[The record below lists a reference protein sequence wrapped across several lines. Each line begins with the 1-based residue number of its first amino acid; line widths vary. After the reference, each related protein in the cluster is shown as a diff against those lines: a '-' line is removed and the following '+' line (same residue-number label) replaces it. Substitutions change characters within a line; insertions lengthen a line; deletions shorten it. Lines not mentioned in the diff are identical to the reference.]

1 VKQWSAKQARKQGQT
16 MQEFRD
22 KTAVVTGAASGI
34 GQEMARVF
42 AEQGMNVVL
51 ADIEESSLEE
61 AVTEVAALGVEAM
74 GVVTDVGSS
83 ASVAALCQASIDR
96 FGSVQVL
103 CNNAGV
109 YTGGHL
115 WEQTED
121 DYEWLMRVNQWGIIH
136 GLRHFVPQMISQ
148 GDECHIVNTASMA
161 ALCTLPFAGIY
172 HMTKHAALALSECL
186 FHELAMT
193 APQIGV
199 SCLCPELVNTG
210 IANSSRNRPAE
221 LAEENR
227 TEAQKMSMT
236 AIADATAG
244 SLPPRVL
251 AERVLQAIR
260 DQQFYIL
267 PPDDD
272 TWRDTANTRLEDV
285 RLGRNPTF
293 APPAI

>member
-1 VKQWSAKQARKQGQT
+1 
-16 MQEFRD
+16 MNEFQN

-34 GQEMARVF
+34 GLELARVF

-51 ADIEESSLEE
+51 ADIEQPKLNE
-61 AVTEVAALGVEAM
+61 AVDAVTSLGAEALGVL
-74 GVVTDVGSS
+74 TDVGSGE
-83 ASVAALCQASIDR
+83 SVAALCQASVDR

-109 YTGGHL
+109 YTGGLL

-121 DYEWLMRVNQWGIIH
+121 DYEWLIRVNQWGIIH

-148 GDECHIVNTASMA
+148 GDACHIVNTSSMASM
-161 ALCTLPFAGIY
+161 CTLPFAGVY

-193 APQIGV
+193 APQISV

-210 IANSSRNRPAE
+210 IAASARNRPAD
-221 LAEENR
+221 LAEENI
-227 TEAQKMSMT
+227 TEMQQMSMT
-236 AIADATAG
+236 AITDATAG

-251 AERVLQAIR
+251 ADRVLQAIK
-260 DQQFYIL
+260 DGVFYIL
-267 PPDDD
+267 PPDDNP
-272 TWRDTANTRLEDV
+272 WRDTANTRLEDL
-285 RLGRNPTF
+285 RLVRNPSF

>member
-1 VKQWSAKQARKQGQT
+1 
-16 MQEFRD
+16 MQEFGK

-34 GQEMARVF
+34 GLELAKVF
-42 AEQGMNVVL
+42 AQQGMNVVL
-51 ADIEESSLEE
+51 ADIEQSKLNG
-61 AVTEVAALGVEAM
+61 AVDAVNALGVEAI
-74 GVVTDVGSS
+74 GVLTDVGSGE
-83 ASVAALCQASIDR
+83 SVEALCRAVVDR
-96 FGSVQVL
+96 FGGVQVL

-121 DYEWLMRVNQWGIIH
+121 DYEWLIRVNQWGIIH
-136 GLRHFVPQMISQ
+136 GLRHFVPQMIAQ

-161 ALCTLPFAGIY
+161 AMCTLPFAGIY

-193 APQIGV
+193 APQINV

-210 IANSSRNRPAE
+210 IATASRNRPAN
-221 LAEENR
+221 LGEENI
-227 TEAQKMSMT
+227 TDMQQMSMT
-236 AIADATAG
+236 AITDATAG

-251 AERVLQAIR
+251 ADRVLQAIK
-260 DQQFYIL
+260 DNVFYIL
-267 PPDDD
+267 PPGDNP
-272 TWRDTANTRLEDV
+272 WRDTANTRLEDI
-285 RLGRNPTF
+285 RLVRNPSF

>member
-1 VKQWSAKQARKQGQT
+1 
-16 MQEFRD
+16 MIEFHN

-34 GQEMARVF
+34 GLELAKIF

-51 ADIEESSLEE
+51 ADIEPSRLDDAVE
-61 AVTEVAALGVEAM
+61 AVSGLGVETMA
-74 GVVTDVGSS
+74 VLTDVGSGE
-83 ASVAALCQASIDR
+83 SVEALCRATVER

-121 DYEWLMRVNQWGIIH
+121 DYEWLIRVNQWGIIH
-136 GLRHFVPQMISQ
+136 GLRHFVPQMIAQ
-148 GDECHIVNTASMA
+148 GDQCHIVNTSSMASM
-161 ALCTLPFAGIY
+161 CTLPFAGIY

-193 APQIGV
+193 APQINV

-210 IANSSRNRPAE
+210 IATSARNRPAH
-221 LAEENR
+221 LGNENI
-227 TEAQKMSMT
+227 TQMQQMSLT
-236 AIADATAG
+236 AITDATAG

-251 AERVLQAIR
+251 ADRVLQAIK
-260 DQQFYIL
+260 DQIFYVL
-267 PPDDD
+267 PPSDNP
-272 TWRDTANTRLEDV
+272 WRDTANARLEDI
-285 RLGRNPTF
+285 RLERNPTF

>member
-1 VKQWSAKQARKQGQT
+1 
-16 MQEFRD
+16 MNEFQN

-34 GQEMARVF
+34 GLELARVF

-51 ADIEESSLEE
+51 ADIEQPKLSE
-61 AVTEVAALGVEAM
+61 AVDAVTSLGAEALGVL
-74 GVVTDVGSS
+74 TDVGSGE
-83 ASVAALCQASIDR
+83 SVAALCQASVDR

-109 YTGGHL
+109 YTGGLL

-121 DYEWLMRVNQWGIIH
+121 DYEWLIRVNQWGIIH

-148 GDECHIVNTASMA
+148 GDACHIVNTSSMASM
-161 ALCTLPFAGIY
+161 CTLPFAGVY

-193 APQIGV
+193 APQISV

-210 IANSSRNRPAE
+210 IAASARNRPAE
-221 LAEENR
+221 LAEENV
-227 TEAQKMSMT
+227 TEMQQMSMT
-236 AIADATAG
+236 AITDATAG

-251 AERVLQAIR
+251 ADRVLQAIKDR
-260 DQQFYIL
+260 VFYIL
-267 PPDDD
+267 PPDDNP
-272 TWRDTANTRLEDV
+272 WRDTANTRLEDL
-285 RLGRNPTF
+285 RLVRNPSF

>member
-1 VKQWSAKQARKQGQT
+1 
-16 MQEFRD
+16 MNEFQN

-34 GQEMARVF
+34 GLELARVF

-51 ADIEESSLEE
+51 ADIEQPKLSE
-61 AVTEVAALGVEAM
+61 AVDAVTSLGAEALGVL
-74 GVVTDVGSS
+74 TDVGSGE
-83 ASVAALCQASIDR
+83 SVAALCQASVDR

-109 YTGGHL
+109 YTGGLL

-121 DYEWLMRVNQWGIIH
+121 DYEWLIRVNQWGIIH

-148 GDECHIVNTASMA
+148 GDACHIVNTSSMASM
-161 ALCTLPFAGIY
+161 CTLPFAGVY

-193 APQIGV
+193 APQISV

-210 IANSSRNRPAE
+210 IAASARNRPAD
-221 LAEENR
+221 LAEENI
-227 TEAQKMSMT
+227 TEMQQMSMT
-236 AIADATAG
+236 AITDATAG

-251 AERVLQAIR
+251 ADRVLQAIK
-260 DQQFYIL
+260 DGVFYIL
-267 PPDDD
+267 PPDDNP
-272 TWRDTANTRLEDV
+272 WRDTANTRLEDLRLV
-285 RLGRNPTF
+285 RNTSF

>member
-1 VKQWSAKQARKQGQT
+1 
-16 MQEFRD
+16 MNEFQN

-34 GQEMARVF
+34 GLELARVF

-51 ADIEESSLEE
+51 ADIEQPKLSE
-61 AVTEVAALGVEAM
+61 AVDAVTSLGAEALGVL
-74 GVVTDVGSS
+74 TDVGSGE
-83 ASVAALCQASIDR
+83 SVAALCQASVDR

-109 YTGGHL
+109 YTGGLL

-121 DYEWLMRVNQWGIIH
+121 DYEWLIRVNQWGIIH

-148 GDECHIVNTASMA
+148 GDACHIVNTSSMASM
-161 ALCTLPFAGIY
+161 CTLPFAGVY

-193 APQIGV
+193 APQISV

-210 IANSSRNRPAE
+210 IAASARNRPAE
-221 LAEENR
+221 LAEENI
-227 TEAQKMSMT
+227 TEMQQMSMT
-236 AIADATAG
+236 AITDATAG

-251 AERVLQAIR
+251 ADRVLQAIK
-260 DQQFYIL
+260 DGVFYIL
-267 PPDDD
+267 PPDDNP
-272 TWRDTANTRLEDV
+272 WRDTANTRLEDL
-285 RLGRNPTF
+285 RLVRNPSF

>member
-1 VKQWSAKQARKQGQT
+1 MNELRN
-16 MQEFRD
+16 

-34 GQEMARVF
+34 GLELARVF

-51 ADIEESSLEE
+51 ADIEQPKLSE
-61 AVTEVAALGVEAM
+61 AVDAVTSLGAEALGVL
-74 GVVTDVGSS
+74 TDVGSGE
-83 ASVAALCQASIDR
+83 SVAALCQASVDR

-109 YTGGHL
+109 YTGGLL

-121 DYEWLMRVNQWGIIH
+121 DYEWLIRVNQWGIIH

-148 GDECHIVNTASMA
+148 GDACHIVNTSSMASM
-161 ALCTLPFAGIY
+161 CTLPFAGVY

-193 APQIGV
+193 APQISV

-210 IANSSRNRPAE
+210 IAASARNRPAE
-221 LAEENR
+221 LAEENV
-227 TEAQKMSMT
+227 TEMQQMSMT
-236 AIADATAG
+236 AITDATAG

-251 AERVLQAIR
+251 ADRVLQAIK
-260 DQQFYIL
+260 DGAFYIL
-267 PPDDD
+267 PPDDNP
-272 TWRDTANTRLEDV
+272 WRDTANTRLEDL
-285 RLGRNPTF
+285 RLVRNPSF